1 MTPPI
6 VWRHEN
12 ALGSLPSNAPA
23 SVATVH
29 IWDDAYYQMR
39 GYSLKRLVFIYETLC
54 DASIPIIRGPI
65 VPTLASLNAPSI
77 LIPFTPDTHLR
88 SIINTLV
95 RTQNATIIHPDPF
108 VTIPM
113 DQPFKRFFHYWHVA
127 KKILH
132 L

>member
-1 MTPPI
+1 MTPPV

-12 ALGSLPSNAPA
+12 ALGSLPRNTPDPVIA
-23 SVATVH
+23 VH
-29 IWDDAYYQMR
+29 IWDDAYYQAR

-65 VPTLASLNAPSI
+65 VPTFASLNAPSI

-88 SIINTLV
+88 SITNTLV
-95 RTQNATIIHPDPF
+95 CAHNATVIHPHPF

-113 DQPFKRFFHYWHVA
+113 DQPFKRFFHYWTVA